1 MKPAA
6 YVNSLAQLGCST
18 VVTTDDRAR
27 SAVAARLTER
37 PAAPARFVVVGGRPP
52 TGAAHLSPDAV
63 SVQALSKVV
72 TGTAA
77 R

>member
-37 PAAPARFVVVGGRPP
+37 PAPKARFVVVGGRPP